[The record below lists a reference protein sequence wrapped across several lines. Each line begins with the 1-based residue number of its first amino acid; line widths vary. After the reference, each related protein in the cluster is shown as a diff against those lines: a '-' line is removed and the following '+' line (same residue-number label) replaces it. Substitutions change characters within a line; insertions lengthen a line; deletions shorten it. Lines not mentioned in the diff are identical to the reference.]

1 MSRGVFIFI
10 TAFFFLAGFIFGMLY
25 KKLIQKK
32 KIKQHVYTD
41 VKEHKSRHF
50 DDLDV
55 IKDTPLQLRNVNS
68 DLSCVDDG
76 LEEHSEKKFIMP
88 KDFENET
95 ESYTINNYSDEP
107 SENIPENNNMKNL
120 ENEIESHFDGKPVKP
135 LQTEEEQ
142 ELLDKEMDA
151 NTVPVK
157 EEIEKY
163 IND

>member
-10 TAFFFLAGFIFGMLY
+10 TALFFLAGFILGMLY

-55 IKDTPLQLRNVNS
+55 IKDTPLQLKNVNS

-88 KDFENET
+88 KDFEN
-95 ESYTINNYSDEP
+95 IQ
-107 SENIPENNNMKNL
+107 ENNNMKNL

-163 IND
+163 INN

>member
-10 TAFFFLAGFIFGMLY
+10 TALFFLAGFILGMLY

-55 IKDTPLQLRNVNS
+55 IKDTPLQLKNVNS

-88 KDFENET
+88 KDF
-95 ESYTINNYSDEP
+95 
-107 SENIPENNNMKNL
+107 ENIPENNNMKNL

-163 IND
+163 INN